1 MSNLE
6 FNGKSIVYVY
16 EDQCDGRWC
25 DAPDAPLDIPYEVVQ
40 QWHSNDNIVFAD
52 AYAKYDA
59 EVSALHTRLHTLNK
73 AFTRLVHSF
82 ENDCDES
89 VCDITGLPMTRS
101 DMEDE
106 QYNEPS
112 DLVINEALR
121 ESIPMEEVD
130 KAFVSR
136 GKSQILKDWAG
147 KNIAAGVDI
156 VYFDCTTQ
164 GDDDE

>member
-1 MSNLE
+1 MDIINL
-6 FNGKSIVYVY
+6 S
-16 EDQCDGRWC
+16 R
-25 DAPDAPLDIPYEVVQ
+25 
-40 QWHSNDNIVFAD
+40 
-52 AYAKYDA
+52 A
-59 EVSALHTRLHTLNK
+59 ELSALMATTVQPTCVNIPEELIRYIPSYVRNRVR
-73 AFTRLVHSF
+73 FV
-82 ENDCDES
+82 NCDES

-130 KAFVSR
+130 KAFVSM